1 MIYFRKK
8 DGSIHG
14 VDDGYDLSTIEGDYK
29 LLPDFDLEKW
39 KAEQAKLG
47 EIEAKKAIETRYDRL
62 VRNGWSKADAL
73 VESGLDV
80 YGVKK

>member
-14 VDDGYDLSTIEGDYK
+14 VDDGYDMSTVEDDFE
-29 LLPDFDLEKW
+29 LLKDFDIDDW

-47 EIEAKKAIETRYDRL
+47 RDESVKSIKEHYDRL
-62 VRNGWSKADAL
+62 VRNGWNKKDARI
-73 VESGLDV
+73 ESGLD
-80 YGVKK
+80 KIKDAK